1 MGRLM
6 AIDYGLKRCGIAVTD
21 PLRIIAAG
29 LTTVAESE
37 LLDFIRKYLTE
48 EPVDAIVLGLPRHED
63 GNEGQL
69 FAQVQR
75 KGGDIARA
83 FPQIQVDYWDERY
96 TSRMAKA
103 IILQS
108 GIGKMKRRDKS
119 RIDMVSAGLILQEY
133 LEHTEKTAR
142 T

>member
-1 MGRLM
+1 M

-21 PLRIIAAG
+21 PLRLIAAG
-29 LTTVAESE
+29 LTTVPESD
-37 LLDFIRKYLTE
+37 LLDFLGKYFAE
-48 EPVDAIVLGLPRHED
+48 EQVDALVLGLPLHED
-63 GNEGQL
+63 GREGQL
-69 FAQVQR
+69 YQQVLR
-75 KGGDIARA
+75 KGEEIART
-83 FPQIQVDYWDERY
+83 FPGLTVEYWDERY

-119 RIDMVSAGLILQEY
+119 RVDKVSAGLILQEY
-133 LEHTEKTAR
+133 LEHTEKIAR